1 MNLQLSKPDKN
12 LTGSITLNGSKS
24 ISNRALIMRAL
35 CKAHCHL
42 YNLSHAEDSQQLLA
56 LLNSTDEIVDAQ
68 AGGTTFRF
76 LTAYLSMQAG
86 SNILTGSNRMK
97 QRPIGPLVTAL
108 RKIGANIHYL
118 EKEGYPP
125 IRIDEPSV
133 GFTNQLSIPANVS
146 SQFISA
152 LLMIAPTLPDGLSI
166 HLEGDIVSPSYIH
179 MTLRMMRHFGIASQ
193 WEGENIR
200 IAAQPYV
207 AKDLYVEADWSAA
220 SYYYGLAAFAEKVD
234 LTLEGLLPD
243 SIQGDSILAELMQVF
258 GVETTYGQHH
268 IRLTKIE
275 NFTLPQQ
282 SHLLWDRF
290 TYNFMDCPDIAQTLA
305 VVCAGLGVAAHFTGL
320 QTLRI
325 KETDRIAA
333 LQKEL
338 AKVQVVFPLVGEDHF
353 SLSGKAVLSNPVFDT
368 YEDHR
373 MAMAL
378 AMLGMFGE
386 VGIREAQVVGKSYPE
401 FWGDLK
407 GLGFE
412 ISGYGKSPKD
422 MANPPDAG
430 GGICHI

>member
-1 MNLQLSKPDKN
+1 MNLQISKPNKN
-12 LTGSITLNGSKS
+12 LFGSIKLNGSKS
-24 ISNRALIMRAL
+24 INNRVLIMRAL
-35 CKAHCHL
+35 CKAPCHL
-42 YNLSHAEDSQQLLA
+42 YNLSNAEDSQQLLT
-56 LLNSTDEIVDAQ
+56 LLNRSDEILDAQ

-76 LTAYLSMQAG
+76 LTAYLSMQEG
-86 SNILTGSNRMK
+86 SHILTGSERMK

-108 RKIGANIHYL
+108 RNIGANIHYI

-125 IRIDEPSV
+125 IRIEEPSM
-133 GFTNQLSIPANVS
+133 GFTNQLSIPANIS

-152 LLMIAPTLPDGLSI
+152 LLMIAPTLPDGLLL
-166 HLEGDIVSPSYIH
+166 HLEGDIVSPSYIN
-179 MTLRMMRHFGIASQ
+179 MTLRLMQHFGIASQ
-193 WEGENIR
+193 WEGKNIQV
-200 IAAQPYV
+200 AAQPYV

-243 SIQGDSILAELMQVF
+243 SVQGDSVLAELMQHF
-258 GVETTYGQHH
+258 GVETSYGQQS
-268 IRLTKIE
+268 IRLTKKE
-275 NFTLPQQ
+275 NFKLPQQ
-282 SHLLWDRF
+282 FS
-290 TYNFMDCPDIAQTLA
+290 YNFLDCPDIAQTLA
-305 VVCAGLGVAAHFTGL
+305 VVCAGLGVKAHFTGL

-338 AKVQVVFPLVGEDHF
+338 AKVQVDFPSVGEDQF

-378 AMLGMFGE
+378 AMLGMYGK
-386 VGIREAQVVGKSYPE
+386 VGIREAQVVGKSYPG
-401 FWGDLK
+401 FWGDLE

-412 ISGYGKSPKD
+412 VVGYGK
-422 MANPPDAG
+422 PPRRRSG
-430 GGICHI
+430 